1 MGRWLR
7 CVSGEAASIKANE
20 SASNTESLVQFKHL
34 TKFGYIPAD
43 FMGCGGRCRVDSAM
57 VVVGGKGESMDKR
70 PIAPLLSTWYTQS
83 IPRSQGPESLC
94 QSSPRLVSTLINLC
108 Y

>member
-43 FMGCGGRCRVDSAM
+43 FMGCGGRCRVDSSM

-70 PIAPLLSTWYTQS
+70 PMSFVHLPATVATCGHS
-83 IPRSQGPESLC
+83 PRPHPSFPKV
-94 QSSPRLVSTLINLC
+94 QSSFVSLLRAS
-108 Y
+108 